1 MSLVTLTS
9 DFGYRDHYVGA
20 MKGAILAINPQAAVI
35 DLTHAIPTCD
45 IQAGAFTLWHA
56 AREFPPGTVHLAVV
70 DPGVG
75 GPRRGLVLRACEV
88 FWVGP
93 DNGLFHFA
101 LSDPTCEAFEIAA
114 SELIPG
120 TVSSTFH
127 GRDIFA
133 PIAAHLTQGIEPR
146 EVGPPIADPARLD
159 IAPLVQEGNLIR
171 GEIIS
176 VDRFGN
182 LITNIAR
189 ANLREVRRP
198 LEIRVGS
205 CTVTGLRHTYG
216 DAEPGVV
223 LALLGSSDRLEIS
236 VNQGSAASQ
245 LGLQVGD
252 PVTVEYR

>member
-1 MSLVTLTS
+1 MPLVTLTS

-45 IQAGAFTLWHA
+45 IRAGAFTLWHA

-75 GPRRGLVLRACEV
+75 GARRGLVLRACEV
-88 FWVGP
+88 LWVGP
-93 DNGLFHFA
+93 DNGLFHFV
-101 LSDPTCEAFEIAA
+101 LSDPTCEVFEIAA
-114 SELIPG
+114 SELISD
-120 TVSSTFH
+120 TVSPTFH

-133 PIAAHLTQGIEPR
+133 PIAAHLAQGLDPR
-146 EVGPPIADPARLD
+146 EVGSPIADPVRLD
-159 IAPLVQEGNLIR
+159 IAPLVQDGNLTR
-171 GEIIS
+171 GEIVS

-189 ANLREVRRP
+189 ANLRDTTQPV
-198 LEIRVGS
+198 EIRAGNR
-205 CTVTGLRHTYG
+205 TVTGLSCTYG

-223 LALLGSSDRLEIS
+223 LAVLGSSDRLEIS
-236 VNQGSAASQ
+236 VNRGSAAVQ

-252 PVTVEYR
+252 PVTLEYR

>member
-9 DFGYRDHYVGA
+9 DFGYSDYYVGA
-20 MKGAILAINPQAAVI
+20 MKGAILAINPHVAVV
-35 DLTHAIPTCD
+35 DLTHEIPTCD
-45 IQAGAFTLWHA
+45 IAAGAFTLWHA

-75 GPRRGLVLRACEV
+75 GARRGLVLRACEM

-101 LSDPTCEAFEIAA
+101 LSDSTCEAFEIAA
-114 SELIPG
+114 AELIADTASP
-120 TVSSTFH
+120 TFH

-133 PIAAHLTQGIEPR
+133 PIAAHLARGIEPR
-146 EVGPPIADPARLD
+146 QVGPPVNDPARLD
-159 IAPLVQEGNLIR
+159 IPSLVQEGNLIR

-189 ANLREVRRP
+189 ADLPAAGRGV
-198 LEIRVGS
+198 EIRAGGFA
-205 CTVTGLRHTYG
+205 TTGLSRTYG
-216 DAEPGVV
+216 DVEPGVV
-223 LALLGSSDRLEIS
+223 LALFGSSERLEIS
-236 VNQGSAASQ
+236 VNQGSAAVQ

-252 PVTVEYR
+252 PVILESR